1 MAQKSQAG
9 IRTNTGDV
17 TTKSSATVQGAAFKQ
32 TLATP
37 PAGTT
42 ISNFSYSNQTYKP
55 AVTKNPKPANSISA
69 NAAFEAKYPA
79 TNKNNFK

>member
-1 MAQKSQAG
+1 MSTKKSTE

-17 TTKSSATVQGAAFKQ
+17 TYKSSATVVSAVFGQ

-37 PAGTT
+37 PAATT
-42 ISNFSYSNQTYKP
+42 AANFNHNKATYKP
-55 AVTKNPKPANSISA
+55 AVTVTPAAFNAISA
-69 NAAFEAKYPA
+69 NAAFEARYPA

>member
-1 MAQKSQAG
+1 MSTKKSTE

-17 TTKSSATVQGAAFKQ
+17 TYKSSASVVSAVFGQ

-37 PAGTT
+37 PSKTT
-42 ISNFSYSNQTYKP
+42 AANFSHNHIVYKP
-55 AVTKNPKPANSISA
+55 AVTVTPAAFNAQSA

-79 TNKNNFK
+79 TTKANFR

>member
-37 PAGTT
+37 PAATVAA
-42 ISNFSYSNQTYKP
+42 NFAYNNQTYKP
-55 AVTKNPKPANSISA
+55 AVTVTPAAFNAISA
-69 NAAFEAKYPA
+69 NAAFEARYPA